1 MGNTA
6 YYALL
11 FTPTAIIVGAGCSR
25 SLLNHRRLPV
35 RGAFRTALFLPFIV
49 SLAVAAFAWS
59 YLLDPQIGLLN
70 YWLRGFGIQL
80 GNVLQDPALAM
91 PTVALVAVW
100 KNFGFYMVIF
110 LAGLQEI
117 PSSLYEAARVDGATA
132 WQRFRHITLP
142 MLSNTLA
149 FVMIVALIAA
159 LQAFDQIYVMTG
171 GGPYG
176 TTQTVVMEIYT
187 SGLPEARARLRLG
200 AFVRAA
206 ARHPAAEPRPVP
218 LLRPSRGGRAD
229 DRHDP
234 AGGGPTPPARTAP
247 SPQGRRATRIVLFLA
262 ALAATALVLLPIAI
276 IAFTAFKPVA
286 EVNAYPPTLLPDAW
300 TLDNFAQIFE
310 ELPFAR
316 LIVNSFIFAGGVTRS
331 RCCSTRWPPTRLRE
345 STSAG
350 AGASRRDHRQP
361 DDPVPGHADPDLP
374 ARQ

>member
-1 MGNTA
+1 MSTITQRRYRPAPPLGGRTPVGSTRRTSLIALAFLAPALVILTVFVAWPMLSALRLSFTDASGFGQEEYVGLDNYVRVFTDPDVLQAMGNTA

-11 FTPTAIIVGAGCSR
+11 FTPTAIVAA
-25 SLLNHRRLPV
+25 LLLALLVNHRRLPG

-70 YWLRGFGIQL
+70 HWLRVFGIQL

-100 KNFGFYMVIF
+100 KSFGFYLVIF
-110 LAGLQEI
+110 IAGLQEI
-117 PSSLYEAARVDGATA
+117 PGSLYEAARVDGATA

-187 SGLPEARARLRLG
+187 SGFKKLELG
-200 AFVRAA
+200 FASALSYV
-206 ARHPAAEPRPVP
+206 
-218 LLRPSRGGRAD
+218 LLLV
-229 DRHDP
+229 
-234 AGGGPTPPARTAP
+234 T
-247 SPQGRRATRIVLFLA
+247 
-262 ALAATALVLLPIAI
+262 LVLSLVQ
-276 IAFTAFKPVA
+276 FRF
-286 EVNAYPPTLLPDAW
+286 
-300 TLDNFAQIFE
+300 F
-310 ELPFAR
+310 
-316 LIVNSFIFAGGVTRS
+316 
-331 RCCSTRWPPTRLRE
+331 
-345 STSAG
+345 
-350 AGASRRDHRQP
+350 SRREKDVQ
-361 DDPVPGHADPDLP
+361 
-374 ARQ
+374 

>member
-1 MGNTA
+1 MSTITQRRYRPAPQLGGRTPVGSTRRTSLIALAFLAPALIILVVFVAWPMVSALRLSFTDASGFGQEEYVGLDNYVRVFTDPDVLQALGNTA

-11 FTPTAIIVGAGCSR
+11 FTPTAIIAAM
-25 SLLNHRRLPV
+25 LLALLVNHRRLPG

-70 YWLRGFGIQL
+70 NWLRASGIQL
-80 GNVLQDPALAM
+80 GNVLQDPSLAM

-100 KNFGFYMVIF
+100 KSFGFYLVIF
-110 LAGLQEI
+110 IAGLQDI

-187 SGLPEARARLRLG
+187 SGFKKLELG
-200 AFVRAA
+200 FASALSYV
-206 ARHPAAEPRPVP
+206 
-218 LLRPSRGGRAD
+218 LLLI
-229 DRHDP
+229 
-234 AGGGPTPPARTAP
+234 T
-247 SPQGRRATRIVLFLA
+247 
-262 ALAATALVLLPIAI
+262 LVLSLVQ
-276 IAFTAFKPVA
+276 FRF
-286 EVNAYPPTLLPDAW
+286 
-300 TLDNFAQIFE
+300 F
-310 ELPFAR
+310 
-316 LIVNSFIFAGGVTRS
+316 
-331 RCCSTRWPPTRLRE
+331 
-345 STSAG
+345 
-350 AGASRRDHRQP
+350 SRREKDVQ
-361 DDPVPGHADPDLP
+361 
-374 ARQ
+374 

>member
-1 MGNTA
+1 MSTITQRRFRPAPQLGGRTPVGSTRRTSLIALAFLAPALIILVVFVAWPMLSALRLSFTDASGFGQEEYVGLDNYVRVFTDPDVLQALGNTA

-11 FTPTAIIVGAGCSR
+11 FTPTAIVAA
-25 SLLNHRRLPV
+25 LLLALLVNHRRLPG

-70 YWLRGFGIQL
+70 HWLRVFGIQL
-80 GNVLQDPALAM
+80 GNVLQDPSLAM

-100 KNFGFYMVIF
+100 KSFGFYLVIF
-110 LAGLQEI
+110 IAGLQEI

-187 SGLPEARARLRLG
+187 SGFKKLELG
-200 AFVRAA
+200 FA
-206 ARHPAAEPRPVP
+206 
-218 LLRPSRGGRAD
+218 S
-229 DRHDP
+229 
-234 AGGGPTPPARTAP
+234 
-247 SPQGRRATRIVLFLA
+247 
-262 ALAATALVLLPIAI
+262 ALSYVLLLI
-276 IAFTAFKPVA
+276 
-286 EVNAYPPTLLPDAW
+286 TLMLS
-300 TLDNFAQIFE
+300 LVQFRF
-310 ELPFAR
+310 F
-316 LIVNSFIFAGGVTRS
+316 
-331 RCCSTRWPPTRLRE
+331 
-345 STSAG
+345 
-350 AGASRRDHRQP
+350 SRREKDVQ
-361 DDPVPGHADPDLP
+361 
-374 ARQ
+374 

>member
-1 MGNTA
+1 MSTITQRRYRPAPQLGGRTPVGSTRRTSLIALAFLAPALIILVVFVAWPMLSALRLSFTDASGFGQEEYVGLDNYVRVFTDPDVLQALGNTA

-11 FTPTAIIVGAGCSR
+11 FTPTAIVAA
-25 SLLNHRRLPV
+25 LLLALLVNHRRLPG

-70 YWLRGFGIQL
+70 HWLRVFGIQL
-80 GNVLQDPALAM
+80 GNVLQDPSLAM

-100 KNFGFYMVIF
+100 KSFGFYLVIF
-110 LAGLQEI
+110 IAGLQEI

-187 SGLPEARARLRLG
+187 SGFKKLELG
-200 AFVRAA
+200 FASALSYV
-206 ARHPAAEPRPVP
+206 
-218 LLRPSRGGRAD
+218 LLLITLVLSLVQFRFF
-229 DRHDP
+229 
-234 AGGGPTPPARTAP
+234 
-247 SPQGRRATRIVLFLA
+247 GRREKDV
-262 ALAATALVLLPIAI
+262 
-276 IAFTAFKPVA
+276 
-286 EVNAYPPTLLPDAW
+286 
-300 TLDNFAQIFE
+300 Q
-310 ELPFAR
+310 
-316 LIVNSFIFAGGVTRS
+316 
-331 RCCSTRWPPTRLRE
+331 
-345 STSAG
+345 
-350 AGASRRDHRQP
+350 
-361 DDPVPGHADPDLP
+361 
-374 ARQ
+374 